1 MLETI
6 DRYVRQFLL
15 RNLHLKVIAGLLTLA
30 LYLWVSVDREVE
42 RTRQA
47 PVRIDVPSGMVI
59 TNEPPNRV
67 SVTVR
72 GKWSDLTR
80 LESPQLDPIRVQI
93 DPSLGQRGR
102 ISLSP
107 EMVDLPPGLRAMHV
121 EPNYIPFRLEQRHQK
136 TVRVRPQIT
145 GDPGDGYE
153 VDDIRV
159 QPSSLEISGP
169 QQALAEFDTVPT
181 EPVDVTGRRESF
193 TRRTRP
199 RLDNPLV
206 DYRLDEPLKVEV
218 DIEAQQIQR
227 TISGLDVEPV
237 GIDTSV
243 STQVEPSK
251 VDITI
256 RGPKSLIDALAK
268 DEILASLDLS
278 SEDTD
283 RPRVV
288 EREVDIRN
296 LPKGVEMIE
305 KQPRYFRVRMNP
317 QPAEQRGE

>member
-6 DRYVRQFLL
+6 DRYVRRFFL
-15 RNLHLKVIAGLLTLA
+15 RNLHLKVIAALLTLA

-67 SVTVR
+67 SVSVR

-107 EMVDLPPGLRAMHV
+107 DMVDLPPGLRAVHI

-136 TVRVRPQIT
+136 TVRVRPQIA
-145 GDPGDGYE
+145 GEPADGYE
-153 VDDIRV
+153 VGDVRI

-169 QQALAEFDTVPT
+169 EQALGDLNTVPT

-193 TRRTRP
+193 THQTRP
-199 RLDNPLV
+199 RLETSLV
-206 DYRLDEPLKVEV
+206 DYSLDEPLKVEV
-218 DIEAQQIQR
+218 EIEAQQVQR

-243 STQVEPSK
+243 STQVEPSQ

-256 RGPKSLIDALAK
+256 RGPKSLLDALSK

-288 EREVDIRN
+288 EREVEIRN
-296 LPKGVEMIE
+296 LPNGVEMIE

-317 QPAEQRGE
+317 QPAEQKGE